1 MEKNVESKEVKTIF
15 RRFSNYFYSYEVIN
29 NLQKKIKITLEYS
42 GEVTVLERKPVIR

>member
-29 NLQKKIKITLEYS
+29 NLQKKLITLEYS
-42 GEVTVLERKPVIR
+42 GEVTVLERKPLIR